1 MRKAYGLLAARRDVD
16 LGPTESVPSTNA
28 EAEVAGVVALG
39 SVEMGAE
46 LRLFTVSGPGIFD
59 TPRGPDE
66 DRKDCINRG
75 SAWRLG

>member
-39 SVEMGAE
+39 SVEMVGGAE
-46 LRLFTVSGPGIFD
+46 AFYGFRPRYFRHSKRSG
-59 TPRGPDE
+59 
-66 DRKDCINRG
+66 
-75 SAWRLG
+75 